1 MPSLTCPF
9 PPSHRLANAESTD
22 LPAYAELLAI
32 SNYSFLQGG
41 SHPEELVERAQALG
55 YSAITISD
63 ECSLAGVVRAH
74 VRAKQRAMPLII
86 GSQCRMD
93 QDHTQRLDHSAS
105 LGNTDR
111 LLLLAM
117 DRQGYAHLSQAISQ
131 ARQQA
136 PKGS

>member
-93 QDHTQRLDHSAS
+93 QDRGPRIAHVGGHPNAEEVTS
-105 LGNTDR
+105 LPCVFIHCTC
-111 LLLLAM
+111 
-117 DRQGYAHLSQAISQ
+117 
-131 ARQQA
+131 
-136 PKGS
+136 